1 MERKRTLQP
10 ENRSLSYFTVSFN
23 TLMFG
28 TVKKGFGKLVA
39 WLDWPPPKPR
49 AGLNDVHWEFLGD
62 LLGELTATTDR
73 ETACLMR
80 MNLSDPD
87 NVRALAECWIR
98 PAWQRLTPSSRE
110 KIRHTLD
117 FYLTGDSGKIDR
129 VLPSFQI
136 PVNVRSARHFF
147 GVIRET
153 LFGAPSPV
161 TIDPARY
168 RENNHQSFVNSLYTD
183 WNAKSDPKDRHA
195 DLPVRKGLILPAEL
209 ERHAAIVPLRQ
220 LQRWVATGVR
230 PDGTAG
236 LPCDAGRWCENTDVD
251 TVRHI
256 ACARFLRGQE
266 SRLNVYRLTLA
277 FSHPVGEG
285 YLAHRPHT
293 LVVTRKVRYLFDRL
307 GFLVRCYPMLRE

>member
-80 MNLSDPD
+80 TNLSDPD

-129 VLPSFQI
+129 PSRFRSTSVLPGIFSASSGK
-136 PVNVRSARHFF
+136 PCSARRRRLRSTPH
-147 GVIRET
+147 VIVKTTTRASST
-153 LFGAPSPV
+153 RFTPTGTQKVTPKTAMPIFLF
-161 TIDPARY
+161 
-168 RENNHQSFVNSLYTD
+168 
-183 WNAKSDPKDRHA
+183 AKA
-195 DLPVRKGLILPAEL
+195 
-209 ERHAAIVPLRQ
+209 
-220 LQRWVATGVR
+220 
-230 PDGTAG
+230 
-236 LPCDAGRWCENTDVD
+236 
-251 TVRHI
+251 
-256 ACARFLRGQE
+256 
-266 SRLNVYRLTLA
+266 
-277 FSHPVGEG
+277 
-285 YLAHRPHT
+285 
-293 LVVTRKVRYLFDRL
+293 
-307 GFLVRCYPMLRE
+307 